1 MSKKTEDALRAF
13 HEFMDKNADG
23 NMTEDDLNR
32 LSKQFI
38 NEYNGQIRMNV
49 TERSAKTSNDFLE
62 LAENTTGKTK
72 KLQYVKKALE
82 LDPDNFDAEIMLI
95 DLTSKTLNEEL
106 AKYEEAVGRA
116 TDVMKKKGLMTKDDI
131 GDYWLLIETRPYMR
145 LRYEYIRLLIGCGK
159 LRKAADECK
168 ELLRLCKTDNLG
180 VRYTL
185 MHIYAHLEMENEAL
199 RLFKKF
205 DGSDETQMLLPMA
218 ILYYKVGKLDIAKK
232 YLTELVTLNK
242 DTKKFI
248 KDLITSA
255 KDNDPFVD
263 VGFSYAPNSY
273 EELSF
278 DLQENSFLFVL
289 CTPFLEWADEQLK
302 RKRKSNKDTGNE

>member
-13 HEFMDKNADG
+13 HEFMDKNADDD
-23 NMTEDDLNR
+23 MTEDDFNR

-49 TERSAKTSNDFLE
+49 TEKSAKTSADYLE
-62 LAENTTGKTK
+62 LAENTIGKTK

-82 LDPDNFDAEIMLI
+82 LDPENFDAEMLLI
-95 DLTSKTLNEEL
+95 SLSCKTINETL
-106 AKYEEAVGRA
+106 AKYEEAVERA
-116 TDVMKKKGLMTKDDI
+116 TGIMKKNGLMNKEDI
-131 GDYWLLIETRPYMR
+131 GEYWLIFETRPYMR
-145 LRYEYIRLLIGCGK
+145 LRFEYVDLLIACGMY
-159 LRKAADECK
+159 RKAADECK

-185 MHIYAHLEMENEAL
+185 MHVYAHLEMENEAL

-205 DGSDETQMLLPMA
+205 DDGKDTQMLLPLT

-232 YLTELVTLNK
+232 YLTELAAINK

-248 KDLITSA
+248 RDLMTSFKD
-255 KDNDPFVD
+255 DEPFDD

-278 DLQENSFLFVL
+278 DLQEHSFLFVL